1 MISFEQHVELC
12 RYFQFDRLKRL
23 LNDAPNDVE
32 RDVLLTST
40 FFILDS
46 EVKADYLDTLKW
58 GEYYLDYLV
67 GHPDLAPEQ
76 RKPRS
81 DILKRMEIIYE
92 NCDMLD
98 RALWI
103 CDVADFYGIHRD
115 GTRGGFLCRRKR
127 LEAKLKARSQDENEA
142 RKQSAAA
149 SAER

>member
-1 MISFEQHVELC
+1 MISFEEHVELC
-12 RYFQFDRLKRL
+12 RYFQFERLKQL
-23 LNDAPNDVE
+23 VSEEPDDIQ

-58 GEYYLDYLV
+58 GEYYLDYLAS
-67 GHPDLAPEQ
+67 HPNLPPEQ
-76 RKPRS
+76 SKPRS

-103 CDVADFYGIHRD
+103 FDVADFYGIQKD
-115 GTRGGFLCRRKR
+115 GTRSGFLGRRKR
-127 LEAKLKARSQDENEA
+127 LEARRKAFEANEA
-142 RKQSAAA
+142 
-149 SAER
+149 

>member
-1 MISFEQHVELC
+1 MAGEGVGG
-12 RYFQFDRLKRL
+12 L
-23 LNDAPNDVE
+23 LGHKVCSIQ

-58 GEYYLDYLV
+58 GEYYLDYLAS
-67 GHPDLAPEQ
+67 HPNLSPEQ
-76 RKPRS
+76 SKPRS

-103 CDVADFYGIHRD
+103 CDVADFYGIQKD
-115 GTRGGFLCRRKR
+115 GTRSGFLGRRKR
-127 LEAKLKARSQDENEA
+127 LEARRKAFEANEA
-142 RKQSAAA
+142 
-149 SAER
+149 

>member
-1 MISFEQHVELC
+1 MIPFEEHVELC

-23 LNDAPNDVE
+23 VNDEPDDIE

-58 GEYYLDYLV
+58 GEYYLDYLFS
-67 GHPDLAPEQ
+67 HLDLPPEQ

-103 CDVADFYGIHRD
+103 CDVADRYAIQKD
-115 GTRGGFLCRRKR
+115 GTRGGFLGRRKR
-127 LEAKLKARSQDENEA
+127 LEARRKATGQNET
-142 RKQSAAA
+142 
-149 SAER
+149 